1 MTIRCLAALGV
12 IAVLT
17 LASACAA
24 IDADDAPA
32 QPDAGSLPDFDEW
45 DVLPEVAAQAYAGE
59 GFVRVNAK
67 PYPSNLTGA
76 NINVFVSI
84 EGWYEFLQATPDD
97 VGRGEEVPVGT
108 LIVREVLDVDG
119 EVETLT
125 IMKRAPDG
133 YSPAHGDFWYAVLE
147 PTGFPR
153 FEDGEPL
160 MGRLE
165 ARCTGCH
172 DDRAADGFLF
182 GVPLDARNP
191 ALPVPGSR
199 TRPEPAIF

>member
-1 MTIRCLAALGV
+1 MIVVLG
-12 IAVLT
+12 
-17 LASACAA
+17 LASACGGMGL
-24 IDADDAPA
+24 DEAPAGA
-32 QPDAGSLPDFDEW
+32 QPDAGAPAGFDEW
-45 DVLPEVAAQAYAGE
+45 DVLPRVAAQAYAGA

-67 PYPSNLTGA
+67 PYPSDLTGT

-84 EGWYEFLQATPDD
+84 EGWYEFLHANPDD
-97 VGRGEEVPVGT
+97 VGRGKEVPAGT
-108 LIVREVLDVDG
+108 LIVREVLDEDG
-119 EVETLT
+119 AIETLT

-147 PTGFPR
+147 PSGFPR

-182 GVPLDARNP
+182 GVPLDRRNP
-191 ALPVPGSR
+191 ALPVPALQ

>member
-1 MTIRCLAALGV
+1 MSTPCKSVLRLC
-12 IAVLT
+12 AVLA
-17 LASACAA
+17 LASACGGMGP
-24 IDADDAPA
+24 DEAPASA
-32 QPDAGSLPDFDEW
+32 QPDAGSLADFDEW
-45 DVLPEVAAQAYAGE
+45 DVLSRVAAQAYAGE

-67 PYPSNLTGA
+67 PYPSDLTGA

-84 EGWYEFLQATPDD
+84 EGWYEFLHATPGDA
-97 VGRGEEVPVGT
+97 GRGQEVPVGT
-108 LIVREVLDVDG
+108 VIVREVLDQDG

-125 IMKRAPDG
+125 VMKRAPDG

-147 PTGFPR
+147 PSGFPR
-153 FEDGEPL
+153 FEAGEPI

-182 GVPLDARNP
+182 GVPQGARNP
-191 ALPVPGSR
+191 ALPVPR
-199 TRPEPAIF
+199 TRTEHPRF